1 MPRRTHPKP
10 SNIIPF
16 PANGQGQSGAE
27 RAEEAHRER
36 CREGYVTEP
45 TQLGPVRVP
54 CWRCRPAE
62 LRSYGGAGRSA
73 VSASTDYQ
81 GQSQQVWYAR
91 SEEAGASKDGHS
103 RS

>member
-1 MPRRTHPKP
+1 MPRHTRTLQPQPHAP
-10 SNIIPF
+10 S
-16 PANGQGQSGAE
+16 ASGAE

-36 CREGYVTEP
+36 CHDGYVTEP

-62 LRSYGGAGRSA
+62 VRSYGAGRSA

-81 GQSQQVWYAR
+81 GQSQQVWYP
-91 SEEAGASKDGHS
+91 HVQ
-103 RS
+103 